1 MALNIEEKP
10 IEDNSIFSKED
21 FPFNPIT
28 GTDYNGAGIIQIN
41 IENQSDY
48 FLPSESWIQ
57 IDGEFKKSDGNRY
70 NVNEMASLT
79 NNGILHCFSNIKY
92 QLSGNEIESVNNPGQ
107 ATTMMGLLNYD
118 KNYPGLGQCWAQD
131 TTTTAAVEN
140 TGFIKRKNFLLT
152 SNPIGTFSFNIDL
165 KHIFGFAVDYEKVVY
180 GLRHSLQFNRKAS
193 DNDAIFRG
201 AAEALNG
208 KVEIKKI
215 TWWMP
220 KVIPSQVE
228 SFRLGKLID
237 KDTTIE
243 AGFRVRQCSTVQLPP
258 TTTNTWNLGVKTE
271 KPRFVIVSFQ
281 TAKDDN
287 QTENVSVF
295 DHCQVTSMKIIL
307 NSTEY
312 PAIDINSD
320 FNKHEFAGWYKRM
333 AEFKQSFHGID
344 QIVSS
349 SGIDADEFKSL
360 FPLYVFDV
368 SKQVEKLQTSVVDI
382 SVKMTFNANVNANTH
397 AFALVIS
404 DRKLRFKAEGKR
416 MSVLF

>member
-1 MALNIEEKP
+1 MLNIEEVP
-10 IEDNSIFSKED
+10 IEDNSIYSKED

-57 IDGEFKKSDGNRY
+57 IDGEFKKADNTRY
-70 NVNEMASLT
+70 VANDLASLA
-79 NNGILHCFSNIKY
+79 NNGILYCFSNIKY
-92 QLSGNEIESVNNPGQ
+92 QLGGNEIESINNPGHS
-107 ATTMMGLLNYD
+107 TTMLGLLNYD
-118 KNYPGLGQCWAQD
+118 KSYTGLGKCWAQD
-131 TTTTAAVEN
+131 TTPAAAAQN
-140 TGFIKRKNFLLT
+140 TGFIKRRNFLL
-152 SNPIGTFSFNIDL
+152 SSVPIGTFSFNIDL

-201 AAEALNG
+201 GAQNMAG

-220 KVIPSQVE
+220 KVIPSEVDT
-228 SFRLGKLID
+228 FRLGKLID
-237 KDTTIE
+237 DSKIIE
-243 AGFRVRQCSTVQLPP
+243 PCFRVRQCSTIQIPP
-258 TTTNTWNLGVKTE
+258 TTTHTWNLGVKTE

-281 TAKDDN
+281 SAKDDN
-287 QTENVSVF
+287 QTQNASIF
-295 DHCQVTSMKIIL
+295 DHCQVTGMKIIL

-333 AEFKQSFHGID
+333 AEFKQSFYGID

-349 SGIDADEFKSL
+349 SGIDADEFKNL

-368 SKQVEKLQTSVVDI
+368 SKQVEKLNTSVVDI
-382 SVKMTFNANVNANTH
+382 SVKMSFNANVAENTH

-404 DRKLRFKAEGKR
+404 DRKLKFQAQGKR
-416 MSVLF
+416 MSVVF